1 MSFLRVAR
9 AAGASGDKH
18 ASLAPDVLKKTL
30 FHFKNLTS
38 LDLGGKKAT
47 AAVFTLAAKQPWAS
61 TLESFTYRECGATP
75 FDTVG
80 LLGQATH
87 LTSLSMT
94 CDADVLRQLSN
105 AWRKNRGGDA
115 APLLASLDLSGGWSG
130 RIGWPALEALPSQ
143 FPELEKLKIT
153 MWLSNAQP
161 FRQLAQPFARLLEL
175 SITRLIASYS
185 GGHLTSEKLGSFLR
199 TIFAATPVVE
209 TLCIHH
215 GSMYVS
221 GRERKEGK
229 RMDPFPGVDGALA
242 ELPTSLVELTL
253 ASMSGPEGALA
264 LAAALCADRERFPRL
279 TPANAS
285 VTKTGGV
292 SSYGY
297 AQTVT
302 FCLDPKVEAKKAADK
317 AKADKGGKA
326 GTSSSRPES
335 SLHGSLAGSDDA
347 MSEDDDVE

>member
-1 MSFLRVAR
+1 MPRPA
-9 AAGASGDKH
+9 
-18 ASLAPDVLKKTL
+18 
-30 FHFKNLTS
+30 
-38 LDLGGKKAT
+38 
-47 AAVFTLAAKQPWAS
+47 
-61 TLESFTYRECGATP
+61 
-75 FDTVG
+75 
-80 LLGQATH
+80 
-87 LTSLSMT
+87 
-94 CDADVLRQLSN
+94 ADVLRQLSN

-253 ASMSGPEGALA
+253 ASMVLTASDADLIAGLPQLRRVHFACRESGPDGALA

-347 MSEDDDVE
+347 MSEDDDDE